1 MIKRVSSNH
10 ASFKTVEFKPGF
22 NVVLAERTHDST
34 KLDSRNGLGKSTLI
48 EIIHYCLGAKA
59 AKGKG
64 LLVEALKGWAF
75 TVELEVGGR
84 SITAIRSI
92 DEPNDV
98 VVNGLPDEC
107 PFRPKKKKDRYV
119 YSVRD
124 WNLILGG
131 LLFGLPGADDG
142 PKYQP
147 SFRSLFSYFVRRQKD
162 AYFTPFEH
170 HGKQVEWARQVN
182 NAFLLGLAWEN
193 SAEVQVLKDRQKGL
207 KDLIHAA
214 KTGVVKGFIGSRGD
228 LEARR
233 VRLSAKAE
241 EEASNLASFRV
252 HPQYED
258 IRVQANQL
266 TEEIHV
272 EANQNAKDQRMLSL
286 YGKSLA
292 EENAPVPNEIEK
304 LYADAG
310 VVLPGVALRRLGDV
324 QAFHHTIIEN
334 RRLFLEEEVSRLKRA
349 IAVREHLIKEKSDKR
364 AVVMDVLNTHGAL
377 EEYTLLQRRH
387 LDTQNTLN
395 SITATIDNL
404 KSCESGMSQFKIDQQ
419 MLQQRSQRDYDER
432 REIRETAIKLF
443 NRYSQGL
450 YSVPGK
456 LVIDVGLNGFKFDV
470 EIERSGST
478 GIDNMKVFCYD
489 MTLAAIWAKK
499 TVSPGM
505 LIHDSLIFDG
515 VDERQRALAL
525 ELAAKDADAEGFQY
539 ICTFNSD
546 AIPYGDFS
554 DGFDLKQ
561 YVRLT
566 LTDENQAGSLLGI
579 RY

>member
-22 NVVLAERTHDST
+22 NVVLAERTHEST

-48 EIIHYCLGAKA
+48 EIIHFCLGAKA

-64 LLVEALKGWAF
+64 LLVDALSGWAF

-92 DEPNDV
+92 DAPNDV

-107 PFRPKKKKDRYV
+107 PFRPKKKKDKYV
-119 YSVRD
+119 FSVRD

-131 LLFGLPGADDG
+131 LFFGLPSADDSL
-142 PKYQP
+142 KYEP
-147 SFRSLFSYFVRRQKD
+147 TFRSLFSYFVRRQKD

-170 HGKQVEWARQVN
+170 HGKQAEWARQVN

-193 SAEVQVLKDRQKGL
+193 AVEVQVLKDRKKGL
-207 KDLIHAA
+207 EGLIKAA
-214 KTGVVKGFIGSRGD
+214 KTGVLKGFVGSRGD

-233 VRLSAKAE
+233 VRLSEKAT
-241 EEASNLASFRV
+241 EEAANLESFKV

-258 IRVQANQL
+258 IRMQANQL

-286 YGKSLA
+286 YEKSLS
-292 EENAPVPNEIEK
+292 EENAPVPNAVEK

-310 VVLPGVALRRLGDV
+310 VALPGVALRRIEDV

-349 IAVREHLIKEKSDKR
+349 IVAREQLIKEKSDKR
-364 AVVMDVLNTHGAL
+364 AVVMDVLRTHGAL
-377 EEYTLLQRRH
+377 EEYTLLQKRH

-404 KSCESGMSQFKIDQQ
+404 KSCETGMSQFKIDQQ
-419 MLQQRSQRDYDER
+419 VLQQRSLRDYEER
-432 REIRETAIKLF
+432 REIRETAIRLF

-489 MTLAAIWAKK
+489 MSLSSMWARKI
-499 TVSPGM
+499 VSPGI

-525 ELAAKDADAEGFQY
+525 EIAAKDANSEGFQY
-539 ICTFNSD
+539 ICTLNSD
-546 AIPYGDFS
+546 AVPYSEFS
-554 DGFDLKQ
+554 SGFDIKK

-566 LTDENQAGSLLGI
+566 LTDADQTGCLLGI